1 MYPFIV
7 GTQCVQAI
15 YCGTCD
21 SAAAQDTSSVFHS
34 HLRSHLRY
42 LDQFALETRAV
53 IEKGEK
59 MYGPDFM
66 LLDKKEQKEIMLR
79 FFGQLYEDKD
89 VDDDVRDEILT
100 LAMLF
105 KEKLED
111 MGFRSSVID
120 ST

>member
-1 MYPFIV
+1 MWNFAKIRNKYTTTNIINYVEKKAAFILIIENGLV
-7 GTQCVQAI
+7 
-15 YCGTCD
+15 
-21 SAAAQDTSSVFHS
+21 
-34 HLRSHLRY
+34 HLSNRDCIDR
-42 LDQFALETRAV
+42 EKTRAV

>member
-1 MYPFIV
+1 MWNFAKIRNKYTTTNIINYVEKKAAFILIIENGLV
-7 GTQCVQAI
+7 
-15 YCGTCD
+15 
-21 SAAAQDTSSVFHS
+21 
-34 HLRSHLRY
+34 HLSNRDCIDR
-42 LDQFALETRAV
+42 
-53 IEKGEK
+53 EK
-59 MYGPDFM
+59 
-66 LLDKKEQKEIMLR
+66 
-79 FFGQLYEDKD
+79 FGQLYEDKD